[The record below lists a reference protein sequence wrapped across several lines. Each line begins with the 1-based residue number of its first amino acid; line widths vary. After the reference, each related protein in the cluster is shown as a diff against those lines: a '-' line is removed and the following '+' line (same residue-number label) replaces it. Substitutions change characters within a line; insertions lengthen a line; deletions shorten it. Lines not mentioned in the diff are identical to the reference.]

1 MTRWHGLTD
10 LTDLPLTDEN
20 KDKAV
25 QDIIVREV
33 LVTRTTPLD
42 SIFCGLN
49 AVRVGSLL
57 RVKPSIAKYLY
68 PTPEDVAVDI
78 TVMKSKFQLSPSE
91 TKDTAQKAKAFDWF
105 FQFLDES
112 DHLEGYVCLA
122 SVSNICR

>member
-1 MTRWHGLTD
+1 MEELMVRHG

-25 QDIIVREV
+25 QDIIVGEV

-57 RVKPSIAKYLY
+57 ISR
-68 PTPEDVAVDI
+68 
-78 TVMKSKFQLSPSE
+78 
-91 TKDTAQKAKAFDWF
+91 
-105 FQFLDES
+105 
-112 DHLEGYVCLA
+112 
-122 SVSNICR
+122 